1 MMSKRFLLIALI
13 ISFALNLATVATF
26 GYLRWNVHRHR
37 VRVRHGAPLWM
48 NKSFDWDRGHL
59 REKLNLSDE
68 QIEELNAKHEEIR
81 LRTQPLLEE
90 LFVKR
95 EGLIELLKD
104 AKPDSVTADSL
115 ICDIVTLQTE
125 LELNIFRH
133 MQKTKEILT
142 TEQQELFMELIEK
155 QMPPP
160 GIGPG
165 PPPRGK
171 HNYKR
176 LPNSGE

>member
-1 MMSKRFLLIALI
+1 MMRERFLLIALI
-13 ISFALNLATVATF
+13 ISFAVNLATVATF

-37 VRVRHGAPLWM
+37 VRVRHGAPPWM

-81 LRTQPLLEE
+81 LRTQPLLEK

-104 AKPDSVTADSL
+104 AGPNSVTADSL
-115 ICDIVTLQTE
+115 FSEIVTLQTE

-133 MQKTKEILT
+133 MQKIKEILS
-142 TEQQELFMELIEK
+142 TEQQELLMELIEER
-155 QMPPP
+155 MLSS

-165 PPPRGK
+165 PPLRGK
-171 HNYKR
+171 HDYKR
-176 LPNSGE
+176 PPNSGE